1 MTFEGF
7 PVQRCEN
14 RSPRSESESSFTE
27 LWFVCL
33 GTITNI
39 PFLLGRHFWIDDF
52 SGLFFFEVGYGE
64 FPEKRWYW
72 ISLLGILFSMLT
84 AISWIL
90 WTGSQVCG
98 IMKCHRMNL
107 KITNCDFSKR
117 NALMTVERQTLIF
130 ANQNNGSIDVL
141 LNWMRGAQIYH
152 VNDMHVRCALFWLP
166 QGVDTWQP
174 TLLNMTGL
182 KNSYWKWPRKYN
194 RCFAS
199 QTFIPSLFDGM
210 VYNFWGMFLWYLA
223 VIDHEFL
230 TRLLFFPK
238 FSTQQWVKEEIGSW
252 KKLHEDHHYH
262 YIING
267 VYTLILFN
275 FYVHFCKLLQ
285 HTQQNIYSIYYYTYT
300 YTYVHLIIYPY
311 GFQY

>member
-1 MTFEGF
+1 M
-7 PVQRCEN
+7 Q
-14 RSPRSESESSFTE
+14 SF
-27 LWFVCL
+27 LWFLCL
-33 GTITNI
+33 GRIANI
-39 PFLLGRHFWIDDF
+39 PFLLRRHFWIDDF
-52 SGLFFFEVGYGE
+52 SGLFLRWDMWIPWKVVLNQFVW
-64 FPEKRWYW
+64 KR
-72 ISLLGILFSMLT
+72 I
-84 AISWIL
+84 
-90 WTGSQVCG
+90 
-98 IMKCHRMNL
+98 
-107 KITNCDFSKR
+107 
-117 NALMTVERQTLIF
+117 
-130 ANQNNGSIDVL
+130 VL
-141 LNWMRGAQIYH
+141 LHAHPHQLNS
-152 VNDMHVRCALFWLP
+152 
-166 QGVDTWQP
+166 
-174 TLLNMTGL
+174 LNMKPSLWYHEVSQDELKNNELWLFEKKLPDDSRKTNTVRFLQTKTMDLWMSCRIEWEAPKFDMSTTCMSDVRFFGFRRVLTHGNQPFWHMAGL
-182 KNSYWKWPRKYN
+182 KYSSWKWPRKYN

>member
-1 MTFEGF
+1 MSTTCMSDVRFFGF
-7 PVQRCEN
+7 RRVLTHGNQ
-14 RSPRSESESSFTE
+14 
-27 LWFVCL
+27 
-33 GTITNI
+33 
-39 PFLLGRHFWIDDF
+39 PFWH
-52 SGLFFFEVGYGE
+52 
-64 FPEKRWYW
+64 
-72 ISLLGILFSMLT
+72 M
-84 AISWIL
+84 A
-90 WTGSQVCG
+90 
-98 IMKCHRMNL
+98 
-107 KITNCDFSKR
+107 
-117 NALMTVERQTLIF
+117 
-130 ANQNNGSIDVL
+130 
-141 LNWMRGAQIYH
+141 
-152 VNDMHVRCALFWLP
+152 
-166 QGVDTWQP
+166 
-174 TLLNMTGL
+174 GL
-182 KNSYWKWPRKYN
+182 KYSSWKWPRKYN

-300 YTYVHLIIYPY
+300 YTYVHLIIYSD
-311 GFQY
+311 GFSILGTKHFVGTTHEQHVYKKTLSLSKISSFGRFLLSTNGWSRWSRVPWVMGVWNLGVGAVGQNSVQGWVPGKISPGGKKEHMIQYTIPENSWISL